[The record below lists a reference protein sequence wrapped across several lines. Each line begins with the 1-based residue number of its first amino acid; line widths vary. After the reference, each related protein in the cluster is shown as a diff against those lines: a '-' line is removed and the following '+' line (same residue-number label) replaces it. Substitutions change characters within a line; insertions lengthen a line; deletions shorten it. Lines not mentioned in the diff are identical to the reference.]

1 MDARFI
7 LFLAALGFTSWANA
21 QQPGTVASSDSTAL
35 VQGIHSTAPW
45 IADQVLALH
54 ATRDPAQR
62 KLLADALADSTGAL
76 TRRWRQVFP
85 EEDDG
90 WLMASTYNGLAA
102 VFDAGTPGAGAP
114 YRAIAAAFENSDP
127 IPYRPDMYHALEAIS
142 NHAWS
147 LARAK
152 HPQRVQ
158 RLLGKLDA
166 ANVDLVVAL

>member
-1 MDARFI
+1 M
-7 LFLAALGFTSWANA
+7 
-21 QQPGTVASSDSTAL
+21 ASSDSTAL

-62 KLLADALADSTGAL
+62 KILADELADRTDAL

-90 WLMASTYNGLAA
+90 WVMASTYNGLAA

-127 IPYRPDMYHALEAIS
+127 APFRPDMYHALQAIS
-142 NHAWS
+142 DRAWS

-152 HPQRVQ
+152 NAKRAE

-166 ANVDLVVAL
+166 ANMDLVVAL